1 MIFFAAGKHF
11 AVLNAWFDMVM
22 VCHDTSRS
30 LTCLEG
36 DMYCMMNMNILA
48 PFSVVAAAVAAALEV
63 VVQQHMSVMKI
74 Q

>member
-1 MIFFAAGKHF
+1 
-11 AVLNAWFDMVM
+11 
-22 VCHDTSRS
+22 
-30 LTCLEG
+30 
-36 DMYCMMNMNILA
+36 MYCMMNMNILA